1 VKATLAARYGPTG
14 LVVGGSEGLGA
25 AWARAL
31 AAGGLDLVLVARR
44 PDPLQATA
52 AAVAATAGVAVT
64 AVPGDLRRPQEWL
77 ERVGSPDVVV
87 LNAAV
92 APTGPLCAADP
103 DQLEAAVEVNCL
115 GALRVARALL
125 PAMVARR
132 RGALV
137 VMSSVAGRQGYP
149 GLATYAATKAFLAV
163 WAESLWAELRGDGV
177 DVLAC
182 VAGAVSTP
190 GYAAEMAAGAAG
202 DAPGTLPA
210 ERVVEVALA
219 SLGRKPAVVPGRINA
234 LAVLLGRLAPR
245 QVTIKVMAAGGRGL
259 GATPAA
265 DRVDAW

>member
-1 VKATLAARYGPTG
+1 MRRTLADRYGPRG

-31 AAGGLDLVLVARR
+31 AVGGLDLVLVARR
-44 PDPLQATA
+44 PDPLEATA
-52 AAVAATAGVAVT
+52 AAVRAAAGVTVT
-64 AVPGDLRRPQEWL
+64 TLPGDLRRPEEWL
-77 ERVGSPDVVV
+77 AGVGSADVVV
-87 LNAAV
+87 LNAAL
-92 APTGPLCAADP
+92 APTGPFCAADP
-103 DQLEAAVEVNCL
+103 DQLQAAVEVNCL

-137 VMSSVAGRQGYP
+137 VMSSMAGRQGFP

-190 GYAAEMAAGAAG
+190 GYAAQMAASA
-202 DAPGTLPA
+202 APGTLPA
-210 ERVVEVALA
+210 ERVVGVALA
-219 SLGRKPAVVPGRINA
+219 SLGRKPVVVPGRINA

-245 QVTIKVMAAGGRGL
+245 QVTIEVMAAVGRGL
-259 GATPAA
+259 GSAAAA
-265 DRVDAW
+265 DRADAP